1 MNQAQA
7 EAFLFNEVRLLD
19 KRKFR
24 DWRQLLTDDA
34 TYWVPNGDADGD
46 PQLHCSIVYAT
57 PSMVEDRLDRAESP
71 FYWVGDPLIRSVH
84 TVSNVLLERA
94 DDDTA
99 DIACNQVIYLYRE
112 NDQRRDQV
120 LEVLPA
126 QCEYR
131 LQRHGDQWRIAHKKV
146 ALLNSDGLV
155 PLLPPII

>member
-7 EAFLFNEVRLLD
+7 EAFLFREVRLLD
-19 KRKFR
+19 QRKFR

-71 FYWVGDPLIRSVH
+71 FYWVGDPPIRSVH

-94 DDDTA
+94 DGDSAAESIVLGEISTGGA
-99 DIACNQVIYLYRE
+99 LP
-112 NDQRRDQV
+112 ND
-120 LEVLPA
+120 
-126 QCEYR
+126 
-131 LQRHGDQWRIAHKKV
+131 
-146 ALLNSDGLV
+146 
-155 PLLPPII
+155 